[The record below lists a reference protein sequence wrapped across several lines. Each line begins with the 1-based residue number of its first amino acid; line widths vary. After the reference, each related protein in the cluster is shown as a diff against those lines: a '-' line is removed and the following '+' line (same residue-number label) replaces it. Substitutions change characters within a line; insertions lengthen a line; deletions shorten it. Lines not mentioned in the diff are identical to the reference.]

1 MERLESIIRG
11 DCETSKVMIH
21 YIEHKDIN
29 FEKWDACVANSFN
42 RLIYGFSW
50 YLDVVCDDWD
60 ALVLND
66 YEAVFPL
73 PKRKKWGIEYIC
85 QPFFCQKL
93 GVFSKKEVAIEPF
106 LNCIPKQFKYLE
118 LNVGSSN
125 CFVVQE
131 NSNYELAIVKTVE
144 SYFSKNTARNISKA
158 KASNLS
164 LVSNISL
171 EKHISLFNT
180 NLSKLGISQKDLAVY
195 VRLCYVLITNNAG
208 KIYAVF
214 DEFNNLVASSL
225 IAIDAQR
232 IYYLNGAINQ
242 MGRNV
247 GASHWMIAEI
257 MKSFSGK
264 IFDFE
269 GSNIEGVARFYLG
282 FGAKKTSYPTIKIN
296 RLPFYLKWVKS

>member
-1 MERLESIIRG
+1 
-11 DCETSKVMIH
+11 MIH
-21 YIEHKDIN
+21 YIHHKDID
-29 FEKWDACVANSFN
+29 FEKWDACVASSFN

-60 ALVLND
+60 ALVLNN

-73 PKRKKWGIEYIC
+73 PKRKKWGIDYIY
-85 QPFFCQKL
+85 QPFFCQQL
-93 GVFSKKEVAIEPF
+93 GVFSKKEVSIESF

-118 LNVGSSN
+118 LNVGFSN

-131 NSNYELAIVKTVE
+131 NSNYELPLVKTVE
-144 SYFSKNTARNISKA
+144 RHFSKNTTRNISKA

-164 LVSNISL
+164 LVSNISP
-171 EKHISLFNT
+171 EQHISLFNR
-180 NLSKLGISQKDLAVY
+180 NLSKLGLSQKDLAVY
-195 VRLCYVLITNNAG
+195 VQLCYVLITNKVG

-232 IYYLNGAINQ
+232 VYYLNGAVNQ
-242 MGRNV
+242 KGRNV
-247 GASHWMIAEI
+247 GASHWMISEI
-257 MKSFSGK
+257 MNSFYGK